1 LCEDRQ
7 VSSTGRGRV
16 GRPRAAKR
24 ADSGLSAREE
34 LLSAAAELFATR
46 GYAATT
52 TRAVAE
58 RAGMRQASMYH
69 YFGGKEDLLA
79 ALLEGTVRPSL
90 DLARALAARDE
101 VLAEARLW
109 ALCRADV
116 ALLCGGPHN
125 LGALYLLPE
134 VGAER
139 FADFRA
145 VRGELKA
152 AYGRLLAGSGPG
164 AELPPGELEIR
175 ADLVFGL
182 IEGVI
187 LIRREAPRRDVVAF
201 AATTADAA
209 LRIAGCP
216 EHVLSKVRREG
227 EALLPDPL
235 CGDGRTTSPAGRMAP
250 PHSGVEGG
258 GEGHRAD
265 AKAQRAGPLG
275 GADHTGQS
283 R

>member
-1 LCEDRQ
+1 
-7 VSSTGRGRV
+7 V
-16 GRPRAAKR
+16 GRPRAAER

-34 LLSAAAELFATR
+34 LLSAAAELFTSL

-90 DLARALAARDE
+90 DLAGALGAREE
-101 VLAEARLW
+101 VPAEARLW

-139 FADFRA
+139 FAGFRA
-145 VRGELKA
+145 LRDELKA
-152 AYGRLLAGSGPG
+152 AYGRLLAATGPG
-164 AELPPGELEIR
+164 SELPADALAIR

-187 LIRREAPRRDVVAF
+187 LVRRESPGRDIAVF
-201 AATTADAA
+201 AAATADAA
-209 LRIAGCP
+209 LRVAGCA
-216 EHVLSKVRREG
+216 EHVLPKLRREG
-227 EALLPDPL
+227 EALLTDIP
-235 CGDGRTTSPAGRMAP
+235 GAPA
-250 PHSGVEGG
+250 
-258 GEGHRAD
+258 
-265 AKAQRAGPLG
+265 
-275 GADHTGQS
+275 
-283 R
+283 